1 MSAVDISSAPAG
13 AGPLPLAGL
22 RVIEFTHMVMGPAV
36 GAVLAE
42 LGAEVIRVEAIGGD
56 STRHLP
62 GSGAGYFPMYNR
74 NKKSLCLDLK
84 TPEGLHIAQRL
95 CAGADV
101 VVENFRSGAMD
112 RLGLGYDTLA
122 LDNPRLI
129 YCSEKGF
136 LSGPYEDR
144 TALDEVTQMMGG
156 LAYMT
161 GPPGRPLR
169 AGTSVIDVTG
179 GLFGVIAILAAIEQR
194 HGSGRG
200 QKVSSALFET
210 TVYLVGQHMAQ
221 MAVTGQP
228 AKPMPVRIS
237 AWAIY
242 DVFETADDEQ
252 VFVGIVSDGLWL
264 KFCEAFGWTAE
275 ATDPAY
281 KTNPQRVAQREALL
295 PRVRALFKGYKR
307 PDLVV
312 ILERTG
318 LPFAPIGKP
327 EEMFDDPHLAA
338 NGSLGAMTLP
348 DGRETRLPILP
359 IEMDGRRP
367 SQGGMLARPG
377 EHCDE
382 ILSDLG
388 FDAAAVAEL
397 KARQVAG

>member
-1 MSAVDISSAPAG
+1 MAASSESAS
-13 AGPLPLAGL
+13 LPLHGIKI
-22 RVIEFTHMVMGPAV
+22 VEFTHMVMGPAV
-36 GAVLAE
+36 GAVLVE
-42 LGAEVIRVEAIGGD
+42 LGAEVVRIEPIGGD
-56 STRHLP
+56 STRSLL

-74 NKKSLCLDLK
+74 NKRSICLDLK
-84 TPEGLHIAQRL
+84 SADGLDLARRL
-95 CAGADV
+95 CAAADV
-101 VVENFRSGAMD
+101 VVENFRTGTMD
-112 RLGLGYDTLA
+112 KLGLGYEALA
-122 LDNPRLI
+122 ALNPRLI

-136 LSGPYEDR
+136 LSGPYEKR
-144 TALDEVTQMMGG
+144 AALDEVTQMMGG

-179 GLFGVIAILAAIEQR
+179 GMFGAIAVLAALQQR
-194 HGSGRG
+194 QTSGRG

-242 DVFETADDEQ
+242 DVFETRDGEH
-252 VFVGIVSDGLWL
+252 VFVGIVSDGLWQ
-264 KFCEAFGWTAE
+264 KFCEAFSLAE
-275 ATDPAY
+275 LAADETL
-281 KTNPQRVAQREALL
+281 KTNSQRVLQREALL
-295 PRVRALFKGYKR
+295 PRVRDLFRTYSKAE
-307 PDLVV
+307 LVP

-327 EEMFDDPHLAA
+327 EDMFEDPHLMAS
-338 NGSLGAMTLP
+338 GGLGATTLP

-367 SQGGMLARPG
+367 SQGGKLAKPG
-377 EHCDE
+377 EHTDE
-382 ILSDLG
+382 VLRDLG
-388 FDAAAVAEL
+388 MTPASIDELRKRRVVA
-397 KARQVAG
+397 

>member
-1 MSAVDISSAPAG
+1 MTSHLNAAAQ
-13 AGPLPLAGL
+13 PLRG
-22 RVIEFTHMVMGPAV
+22 VKIIEFTHMVMGPAV
-36 GAVLAE
+36 GAILVE
-42 LGAEVIRVEAIGGD
+42 LGAEVVRIEPIGGD
-56 STRHLP
+56 STRKLS

-84 TPEGLHIAQRL
+84 SEEGLAIARRL
-95 CAGADV
+95 CDGADV
-101 VVENFRSGAMD
+101 VVENFRNGAMD
-112 RLGLGYDTLA
+112 KLGLGYDELVKS
-122 LDNPRLI
+122 NRRLI

-179 GLFGVIAILAAIEQR
+179 GMFGAIAILAALQHR
-194 HGSGRG
+194 HATGLG

-242 DVFETADDEQ
+242 DVFETRDADQ
-252 VFVGIVSDGLWL
+252 VFIGVVSDGLWQ
-264 KFCEAFGWTAE
+264 KFCEAFSLSTLAVDE
-275 ATDPAY
+275 SL
-281 KTNPQRVAQREALL
+281 KTNAQRVAQREVLL
-295 PRVRALFKGYKR
+295 PQVRALIKR
-307 PDLVV
+307 YSKAELVP

-327 EEMFDDPHLAA
+327 EDMFDDPHLAA
-338 NGSLGAMTLP
+338 SGGLGSTVLP
-348 DGRETRLPILP
+348 DGRSTRLPILP
-359 IEMDGRRP
+359 IEMDGHRP
-367 SQGGMLARPG
+367 SQGGTLARPG
-377 EHCDE
+377 EHTDE
-382 ILSDLG
+382 VLS
-388 FDAAAVAEL
+388 AVGYTSEQI
-397 KARQVAG
+397 RDFRSRRIVG

>member
-1 MSAVDISSAPAG
+1 MIFEVPQPSPA
-13 AGPLPLAGL
+13 AASRAPLAGL

-36 GAVLAE
+36 GAILVE
-42 LGAEVIRVEAIGGD
+42 LGAEVIRVEPIGGD
-56 STRHLP
+56 STRHLT

-84 TPEGLHIAQRL
+84 TPEGRHIAQRL

-101 VVENFRSGAMD
+101 VVENFRNGAMD

-122 LDNPRLI
+122 VDNPRLI

-144 TALDEVTQMMGG
+144 AALDEVTQMMGG

-179 GLFGVIAILAAIEQR
+179 GMFGVIAILAAIEQR
-194 HGSGRG
+194 HASGLG

-242 DVFETADDEQ
+242 DLFETADGEQ
-252 VFVGIVSDGLWL
+252 VFVGIVSDGLWQ

-281 KTNPQRVAQREALL
+281 KTNPQRVAQRAALL
-295 PRVRALFKGYKR
+295 PRVRELLKGYPR
-307 PDLVV
+307 ADLMA
-312 ILERTG
+312 IFERTG

-338 NGSLGAMTLP
+338 NGSLGATILP

-367 SQGGMLARPG
+367 TQGGMLARVG

-388 FDAAAVAEL
+388 FDVAEVAEF